1 MLRGRDVILMPD
13 LGATEKWQVKSDML
27 KPICHSVMVSDVLE
41 KTATDEQRMAGLDIA
56 DFLLMQE
63 TKQMLLARMIEL
75 NPVLQKLIDA
85 LELEILEDD
94 S

>member
-1 MLRGRDVILMPD
+1 
-13 LGATEKWQVKSDML
+13 
-27 KPICHSVMVSDVLE
+27 MVSDVLE

-63 TKQMLLARMIEL
+63 TKQMFLARMIVL
-75 NPVLQKLIDA
+75 NPALQKLIDA
-85 LELEILEDD
+85 LELEIVEDD

>member
-1 MLRGRDVILMPD
+1 
-13 LGATEKWQVKSDML
+13 
-27 KPICHSVMVSDVLE
+27 MVSDVLE

-63 TKQMLLARMIEL
+63 TKQMLLSRMIEL
-75 NPVLQKLIDA
+75 NPALQKLIDA
-85 LELEILEDD
+85 LELEIVEDD

>member
-1 MLRGRDVILMPD
+1 
-13 LGATEKWQVKSDML
+13 
-27 KPICHSVMVSDVLE
+27 MVSDVLE

-63 TKQMLLARMIEL
+63 TKQMFLARMIEL
-75 NPVLQKLIDA
+75 NPALQKLIDA
-85 LELEILEDD
+85 LELEIVEDD